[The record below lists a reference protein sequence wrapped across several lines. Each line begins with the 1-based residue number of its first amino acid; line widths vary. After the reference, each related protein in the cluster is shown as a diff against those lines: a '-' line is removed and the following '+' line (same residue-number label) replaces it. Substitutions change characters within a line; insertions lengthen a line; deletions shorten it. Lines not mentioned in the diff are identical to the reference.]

1 MTTES
6 LALPPIAIRG
16 RSFIALIV
24 SPELPLETW
33 FTALDQQIAR
43 SAGFFT
49 DRPIIANLAAATG
62 AEEGLELILDALGE
76 RNLKVIGV
84 EGIDP
89 ALLAGTNWEG
99 LPKLSQGRDLSQD
112 GRTDRLVAVPGDPQ
126 AAPNDPHAAPAP
138 AATTPTSP
146 APLALAP
153 SLLVDR
159 QVRSGQSIVFEDG
172 DVTIIG
178 SVASGAEVIAGGSIH
193 IYGALRGRAI
203 AGLKTGPAARIFC
216 QKLVAELVAI
226 DGLYY
231 APEHW
236 GKGLHG
242 NPVQIRLN
250 AGDLSITPLD

>member
-1 MTTES
+1 MTTKS

-24 SPELPLETW
+24 SPELPLENW
-33 FTALDQQIAR
+33 LAALDQQIER
-43 SAGFFT
+43 SAGFFN

-62 AEEGLELILDALGE
+62 AEDGLEPILNALEE

-89 ALLAGTNWEG
+89 ALLAGTRWEG
-99 LPKLSQGRDLSQD
+99 LPKLAQGRDLSQD
-112 GRTDRLVAVPGDPQ
+112 GRTDRLVAIPGDPQ
-126 AAPNDPHAAPAP
+126 PPATPELPTPELPAP
-138 AATTPTSP
+138 P
-146 APLALAP
+146 APPP

-159 QVRSGQSIVFEDG
+159 PVRSGQLVVFEEG
-172 DVTIIG
+172 DITIIG
-178 SVASGAEVIAGGSIH
+178 SVASGAEIIAGGSIH
-193 IYGALRGRAI
+193 VYGALRGRAI
-203 AGLKTGPAARIFC
+203 AGLKTGADARIFC
-216 QKLVAELVAI
+216 QKLVAELIAI

-242 NPVQIRLN
+242 NAVQIRLN
-250 AGDLSITPLD
+250 AGDLSISPLN